1 MRPNNSLL
9 MKKYI
14 TLFILMLLAFQN
26 AGSTWIIGD
35 FYINQD
41 YIVKNVCINR
51 FDTIPICNGKCYLEY
66 KLKANDKQEQKYP
79 TVTYKEVQLFLQDP
93 DQFLFKAVRFV
104 FKKKFPVLHAESHK
118 SSYIFSIYH
127 PPRCG

>member
-1 MRPNNSLL
+1 
-9 MKKYI
+9 
-14 TLFILMLLAFQN
+14 MLLAFQN

-79 TVTYKEVQLFLQDP
+79 TVTYKEVQLFLQHP
-93 DQFLFKAVRFV
+93 DQFSFKAVRFV
-104 FKKKFPVLHAESHK
+104 FKKVSCTAEQKSKFRLHFFDLP
-118 SSYIFSIYH
+118 SSQMGLIFSF
-127 PPRCG
+127 